1 MLTHEE
7 MIGIQ
12 AEKHGLI
19 DGLNFRTAE
28 QYNLHLIH
36 SFAYV
41 QASILAENKSVLDL
55 GCNTGYGSEILFNNA
70 KRVVGVD
77 VSEKAISYAR
87 SKYSNLDI
95 DFQLI
100 DGKRL
105 PFEDNEFDLVISC
118 QVIEHIVDCSEYL
131 SEVRRVLSPSGI
143 GLFTTPNAILRLD
156 PGMKPWNE
164 FHVREY
170 DHLELQ
176 SLLNTYFSKA
186 QIMGLFAEESLYLIE
201 KNRLNKSLETAR
213 KRQKPGYH
221 FLYLIRSAVKR
232 MLPDSI
238 LNIMRR
244 LLASNSPGNQ
254 NIDKHF
260 IEEHGVEDYFY
271 STENLSKALDLLA
284 ICTDDANALQEIKK
298 KLKMD

>member
-1 MLTHEE
+1 
-7 MIGIQ
+7 
-12 AEKHGLI
+12 
-19 DGLNFRTAE
+19 
-28 QYNLHLIH
+28 
-36 SFAYV
+36 
-41 QASILAENKSVLDL
+41 
-55 GCNTGYGSEILFNNA
+55 
-70 KRVVGVD
+70 
-77 VSEKAISYAR
+77 
-87 SKYSNLDI
+87 
-95 DFQLI
+95 
-100 DGKRL
+100 
-105 PFEDNEFDLVISC
+105 
-118 QVIEHIVDCSEYL
+118 
-131 SEVRRVLSPSGI
+131 
-143 GLFTTPNAILRLD
+143 
-156 PGMKPWNE
+156 MKPWNE